1 VNYFWDAFAIFAYF
15 ALVIG
20 VGLSSARHRGDNMRE
35 FSVGSR
41 QLPWWA
47 VLASIVAAELSAA
60 TFLGTPGEG
69 YHLRNFTYAQL
80 AIGTVIARIIVAYL
94 FIRPFYDNN
103 VVSIYEFLQIRFGV
117 ATRNAASGVF
127 LVTRLLASGTRL
139 YVAAVVVVL
148 GYEMING
155 VAATNAQSVWIYGGA
170 VLLVTI
176 LTTLYTAAGGIRA
189 VVWTDVIQ
197 ATVMGG
203 SVIYALVSLWF
214 GVGGWA
220 GAQHILTQ
228 PDDLKIFDTGSTLA
242 STTPSGV
249 LNVQNGHPV
258 LGMISGILGNEYTIW
273 AALFGSVFTTMATHG
288 TDQDM
293 VQRMLTAKDYH
304 KSRLALVLSGIVD
317 IPVAMAFLFIG
328 VLLAVFYQQHHD
340 PNLPTKNPEVFAYYI
355 LHSLPPGARGLLIA
369 GVLATAMGSLSTA
382 LNALATSF
390 TQDFWVPIWG
400 RGANEH
406 RIVRAVRWS
415 TVVFA
420 LLLAAIGTL
429 TAAVVVY
436 SPHAR
441 IIPVVLGIFG
451 YTYGS
456 LLGIFLLG
464 LTTKNR
470 GTEFGN
476 LIAMAAGFISV
487 SIWSGL
493 PWDLFNS
500 VRGQSYDIGHTVIF
514 LSQAGLLHFEGG
526 YVRPPVWLVQI
537 EFPWRVMFGTLTTYS
552 VAWCFR
558 RNREAIEAVPA
569 VPSMA
574 RR

>member
-1 VNYFWDAFAIFAYF
+1 MPYFWDGFAVIAYF

-20 VGLSSARHRGDNMRE
+20 VGLASARDRGDTMRE

-60 TFLGTPGEG
+60 TFLGTPAEG
-69 YHLRNFTYAQL
+69 YHERNFLYAQL

-117 ATRNAASGVF
+117 TTRNAASAVF

-139 YVAAVVVVL
+139 YVAAVIVVV
-148 GYEMING
+148 GYEMFAG
-155 VAATNAQSVWIYGGA
+155 VAATNGQAVWIYGVA
-170 VLLVTI
+170 VVVVVA

-203 SVIYALVSLWF
+203 AVIYALVSLLI
-214 GVGGWA
+214 GVGGWTGVQSVMT
-220 GAQHILTQ
+220 GAHDFQ
-228 PDDLKIFDTGSTLA
+228 IFDPGFGPNTLVTPNPPA
-242 STTPSGV
+242 SV
-249 LNVQNGHPV
+249 HPI
-258 LGMISGILGNEYTIW
+258 LATINGILGTEYTIW
-273 AALFGSVFTTMATHG
+273 AAVLGSVFTTMATHG

-293 VQRMLTAKDYH
+293 VQRMLTAKDHH
-304 KSRLALVLSGIVD
+304 KARLALVLSGLVD
-317 IPVAMAFLFIG
+317 IPVALGFLLIG
-328 VLLAVFYQQHHD
+328 ILIYTFYQLHPD
-340 PNLPTKNPEVFAYYI
+340 PRIATLKNPEIFSYYI
-355 LHSLPPGARGLLIA
+355 LHQLPAGARGLLIA

-390 TQDFWVPIWG
+390 TEDFWVPFFG
-400 RGANEH
+400 KGANEH
-406 RIVRAVRWS
+406 DTVRAVRWS

-420 LLLAAIGTL
+420 ALLAAVGTI

-456 LLGIFLLG
+456 LLGVFLLG
-464 LTTKNR
+464 LTTKSR

-476 LIAMAAGFISV
+476 VLAMAAGFVAV

-493 PWDLFNS
+493 PWDLL
-500 VRGQSYDIGHTVIF
+500 TF
-514 LSQAGLLHFEGG
+514 LTGTLHA
-526 YVRPPVWLVQI
+526 PPVWLVQI
-537 EFPWRVMFGTLTTYS
+537 EFPWRVMFGTLTTYA
-552 VAWCFR
+552 VAWCFKK
-558 RNREAIEAVPA
+558 
-569 VPSMA
+569 S
-574 RR
+574 

>member
-1 VNYFWDAFAIFAYF
+1 MGYFWDVFAIIAYF

-20 VGLSSARHRGDNMRE
+20 VGLSSARRRGDNMRE

-60 TFLGTPGEG
+60 TFLGAPAEG
-69 YHLRNFTYAQL
+69 YYGRNFLYAQL

-117 ATRNAASGVF
+117 ATRNAASAVF

-139 YVAAVVVVL
+139 YVAAVIVVV
-148 GYEMING
+148 GYEMVNG
-155 VAATNAQSVWIYGGA
+155 AAPTNEQAVWIYGGA
-170 VLLVTI
+170 VVLVTA

-203 SVIYALVSLWF
+203 AVLYALGSLLY
-214 GVGGWA
+214 GVGGWGNA
-220 GAQHILTQ
+220 AKFLTG
-228 PDDLKIFDTGSTLA
+228 PHDLQIFDPGFGPTTLVVPTPPDLAKTHPILST
-242 STTPSGV
+242 
-249 LNVQNGHPV
+249 
-258 LGMISGILGNEYTIW
+258 ISGILGTEYTIW
-273 AALFGSVFTTMATHG
+273 AAILGSVFTTMATHG

-304 KSRLALVLSGIVD
+304 KGRLALVLSGLVD
-317 IPVAMAFLFIG
+317 IPVAMGFLFIG
-328 VLLAVFYQQHHD
+328 ILIYVFYQLHPD
-340 PNLPTKNPEVFAYYI
+340 PHLPTKNPEIFSYYI
-355 LHSLPPGARGLLIA
+355 LHQLPTGARGLLIA

-390 TQDFWVPIWG
+390 TQDFWVPYFG
-400 RGANEH
+400 KGADQH
-406 RIVRAVRWS
+406 HVVRAVRWS

-420 LLLAAIGTL
+420 ILLAAVGTI

-464 LTTKNR
+464 LTTRHR
-470 GTEFGN
+470 GTERGN
-476 LIAMAAGFISV
+476 LIAMVCGFIGV
-487 SIWSGL
+487 AIWSGL
-493 PWDLFNS
+493 PWDLMNA
-500 VRGQSYDIGHTVIF
+500 VRGQSFDIGTNVIW
-514 LSQAGLLHFEGG
+514 LSQHGLLKFANG
-526 YVRPPVWLVQI
+526 YVTAPDWLVQI
-537 EFPWRVMFGTLTTYS
+537 EFPWRVMFGTLTTYA
-552 VAWCFR
+552 VAWCFKR
-558 RNREAIEAVPA
+558 DAKEI
-569 VPSMA
+569 
-574 RR
+574 

>member
-1 VNYFWDAFAIFAYF
+1 MGYFWDAFAIIAYF

-20 VGLSSARHRGDNMRE
+20 VGLSSARGRGDNMRE

-80 AIGTVIARIIVAYL
+80 AIGTVIARFIVAYL
-94 FIRPFYDNN
+94 FIRVFYDNN

-117 ATRNAASGVF
+117 ATRNAASAVF

-148 GYEMING
+148 GYEMFHG
-155 VAATNAQSVWIYGGA
+155 AAATSTEQIWIYGGA
-170 VLLVTI
+170 VLLVTA
-176 LTTLYTAAGGIRA
+176 LTTVYTAAGGIRA

-214 GVGGWA
+214 GVGGWS
-220 GAQHILTQ
+220 GAHGILTQ
-228 PDDLKIFDTGSTLA
+228 PDDLKIFDSGFKLA
-242 STTPSGV
+242 LTTPSGV
-249 LNVQNGHPV
+249 QAVHEGHPV
-258 LGMISGILGNEYTIW
+258 LGIVCGILGNEYTIW
-273 AALFGSVFTTMATHG
+273 AALLGSVFTTMATHG

-304 KSRLALVLSGIVD
+304 KSRLALVFSGLVD
-317 IPVAMAFLFIG
+317 IPVAMGFLLIG
-328 VLLAVFYQQHHD
+328 ILLAVFYQLHPD
-340 PNLPTKNPEVFAYYI
+340 PNLPQKNPEVFAYYI

-390 TQDFWVPIWG
+390 TQDFWTPYFG
-400 RGANEH
+400 RDADQR
-406 RIVRAVRWS
+406 RIVNAVRWS

-420 LLLAAIGTL
+420 LLLAAVATI

-441 IIPVVLGIFG
+441 IIPIVLGVFG

-464 LTTKNR
+464 LTTRDR
-470 GTEFGN
+470 GTERGN
-476 LIAMAAGFISV
+476 LIAMLAGFLAV
-487 SIWSGL
+487 AIWSGL
-493 PWDLFNS
+493 PWDLLNA
-500 VRGQSYDIGHTVIF
+500 VRGQSYDIGGTVIY
-514 LSQAGLLHFEGG
+514 LSQHGLLTFSEG
-526 YVRPPVWLVQI
+526 YVHPPDWLVQI
-537 EFPWRVMFGTLTTYS
+537 EFPWRVMFGTLTTYA

-558 RNREAIEAVPA
+558 RT
-569 VPSMA
+569 
-574 RR
+574 

>member
-1 VNYFWDAFAIFAYF
+1 MAYFWDVLAIIAYF

-20 VGLSSARHRGDNMRE
+20 VGLASARHRGDNMRE

-60 TFLGTPGEG
+60 TFLGTPAEG
-69 YHLRNFTYAQL
+69 YHGRNFLYAQL

-117 ATRNAASGVF
+117 ATRNAASAVF
-127 LVTRLLASGTRL
+127 LITRLLASGTRL
-139 YVAAVVVVL
+139 YVAAVIVVV
-148 GYEMING
+148 GYEMIVG
-155 VAATNAQSVWIYGGA
+155 VAATNEQAVWIYGIA
-170 VLLVTI
+170 VVLVTA
-176 LTTLYTAAGGIRA
+176 LTTVYTAAGGIRA

-203 SVIYALVSLWF
+203 AVIYALVSLWF

-220 GAQHILTQ
+220 GAHSVLNQ
-228 PDDLKIFDTGSTLA
+228 PGDLQVFDGGFKLA
-242 STTPSGV
+242 STTTVGTLDV
-249 LNVQNGHPV
+249 AHGHPV
-258 LGMISGILGNEYTIW
+258 LGAIAGILGNEYTIW
-273 AALFGSVFTTMATHG
+273 AALLGSVFTTMATHG

-293 VQRMLTAKDYH
+293 VQRMLTAKDHH
-304 KSRLALVLSGIVD
+304 KARLALVLSGLVD
-317 IPVAMAFLFIG
+317 IPVALGFLLIG
-328 VLLAVFYQQHHD
+328 ILIYVFYQLHPD
-340 PNLPTKNPEVFAYYI
+340 PNLPTKNPEIFSYYI
-355 LHSLPPGARGLLIA
+355 LHQLPAGARGLLIA

-390 TQDFWVPIWG
+390 TEDFWVPYFA
-400 RGANEH
+400 RRTDQH
-406 RIVRAVRWS
+406 HIVNAVRWS

-420 LLLAAIGTL
+420 VLLAAIGTI

-464 LTTKNR
+464 LTTKSR
-470 GTEFGN
+470 GTERGN
-476 LIAMAAGFISV
+476 LIAMVCGFVAV

-493 PWDLFNS
+493 PWDLMTVVS
-500 VRGQSYDIGHTVIF
+500 GHTC
-514 LSQAGLLHFEGG
+514 L
-526 YVRPPVWLVQI
+526 PPVWLVQI
-537 EFPWRVMFGTLTTYS
+537 EFPWRVMFGTLTTYA

-558 RNREAIEAVPA
+558 K
-569 VPSMA
+569 
-574 RR
+574 

>member
-1 VNYFWDAFAIFAYF
+1 MPYFWDAVAIVAYF

-20 VGLSSARHRGDNMRE
+20 VGLASARHRGDNMRE
-35 FSVGSR
+35 FSMGSR

-47 VLASIVAAELSAA
+47 VLASIIAAELSAA
-60 TFLGTPGEG
+60 TFLGTPAEG
-69 YHLRNFTYAQL
+69 YYGHNFLYAQL

-127 LVTRLLASGTRL
+127 LITRLLASGTRL
-139 YVAAVVVVL
+139 YVAAVIVVV
-148 GYEMING
+148 GYEMIAG
-155 VAATNAQSVWIYGGA
+155 VAATNVQAVWIYGIA
-170 VLLVTI
+170 VVLVTA

-197 ATVMGG
+197 ASVMGG
-203 SVIYALVSLWF
+203 AVLYALTSLWY
-214 GVGGWA
+214 GVGGWE
-220 GAQHILTQ
+220 GAHKYLNQ
-228 PDDLKIFDTGSTLA
+228 PGDLRIFESGFGLA
-242 STTPSGV
+242 STTPSGTRAV
-249 LNVQNGHPV
+249 ANGHPI
-258 LGMISGILGNEYTIW
+258 LGGICGILGNEYTIW
-273 AALFGSVFTTMATHG
+273 AALLGSVFTTMATHG

-293 VQRMLTAKDYH
+293 VQRMLTAKDHH

-317 IPVAMAFLFIG
+317 IPVAMGFLFIG
-328 VLLAVFYQQHHD
+328 ILIYVFYQMHPD
-340 PNLPTKNPEVFAYYI
+340 PHLPKANPEIFSYYI
-355 LHSLPPGARGLLIA
+355 LHQLPPGARGLLIA

-400 RGANEH
+400 RGADQH
-406 RIVRAVRWS
+406 HVVRAVRWS

-420 LLLAAIGTL
+420 VLLAAIGTI
-429 TAAVVVY
+429 TAAIVVY

-464 LTTKNR
+464 LTTKHR
-470 GTEFGN
+470 GTERGN
-476 LIAMAAGFISV
+476 LIAMVAGFICV
-487 SIWSGL
+487 AIWSGL
-493 PWDLFNS
+493 PWDLINA
-500 VRGQSYDIGHTVIF
+500 VRGQSYNISHQIIW
-514 LSQAGLLHFEGG
+514 LSQNCLLKFQNGF
-526 YVRPPVWLVQI
+526 VQAPDWLVQI

-558 RNREAIEAVPA
+558 RKK
-569 VPSMA
+569 SD
-574 RR
+574 

>member
-1 VNYFWDAFAIFAYF
+1 MPYLWDALAIVAYF
-15 ALVIG
+15 AVVIG
-20 VGLSSARHRGDNMRE
+20 VGLASARNRGDNMRE

-60 TFLGTPGEG
+60 TFLGTPAEG
-69 YHLRNFTYAQL
+69 YHERNFLYAQL

-117 ATRNAASGVF
+117 ATRNAASAVF

-139 YVAAVVVVL
+139 YVAAVIVVV
-148 GYEMING
+148 GYEMIAG
-155 VAATNAQSVWIYGGA
+155 VAATNEQAVWIYGGA
-170 VLLVTI
+170 VVLVTF

-197 ATVMGG
+197 ATVMG
-203 SVIYALVSLWF
+203 SAVIYALVSLLY
-214 GVGGWA
+214 GIGGWDA
-220 GAQHILTQ
+220 AHKFLTG
-228 PDDLKIFDTGSTLA
+228 PHDLQVFDLGFGS
-242 STTPSGV
+242 STMVEPGPPGGV
-249 LNVQNGHPV
+249 LGTINGIF
-258 LGMISGILGNEYTIW
+258 GTEYTLW

-293 VQRMLTAKDYH
+293 VQRMLTAKDHH
-304 KSRLALVLSGIVD
+304 KARLALVLSGLVD
-317 IPVAMAFLFIG
+317 IPVALGFLFIG
-328 VLLAVFYQQHHD
+328 ILIYAFYQAHPD
-340 PNLPTKNPEVFAYYI
+340 PKIATLKNPEIFSYYI
-355 LHSLPPGARGLLIA
+355 LHQLPAGARGLLIA

-390 TQDFWVPIWG
+390 TEDFWMPYFG
-400 RGANEH
+400 QGASEH
-406 RIVRAVRWS
+406 NTVRAVRWS

-420 LLLAAIGTL
+420 LLLAAIGTI

-456 LLGIFLLG
+456 LLGVFLLG
-464 LTTKNR
+464 LTTKTR
-470 GTEFGN
+470 GTERGN
-476 LIAMAAGFISV
+476 LIAMLCGFLAV
-487 SIWSGL
+487 AIWSGL
-493 PWDLFNS
+493 PWDLINA
-500 VRGQSYDIGHTVIF
+500 VRGHSDNISSNIIWLDQH
-514 LSQAGLLHFEGG
+514 GLLKFAKG
-526 YVRPPVWLVQI
+526 YVQAPDWFVQI
-537 EFPWRVMFGTLTTYS
+537 EFPWRVMFGTLTTYA
-552 VAWCFR
+552 VAWCFK
-558 RNREAIEAVPA
+558 EK
-569 VPSMA
+569 SK
-574 RR
+574 

>member
-1 VNYFWDAFAIFAYF
+1 MGYFWDVFAIIAYF

-20 VGLSSARHRGDNMRE
+20 VGLSSARRRGDNMRE

-60 TFLGTPGEG
+60 TFLGAPAEG
-69 YHLRNFTYAQL
+69 YYGRNFLYAQL

-117 ATRNAASGVF
+117 ATRNAASAVF

-139 YVAAVVVVL
+139 YVAAVIVVV
-148 GYEMING
+148 GYEMVNG
-155 VAATNAQSVWIYGGA
+155 AAPTNEQAVWIYGGA
-170 VLLVTI
+170 VVLVTA

-203 SVIYALVSLWF
+203 AVLYALGSLLY
-214 GVGGWA
+214 GVGGWGNA
-220 GAQHILTQ
+220 AKFGPH
-228 PDDLKIFDTGSTLA
+228 DLQIFDPGFGPTTLVVPTPPDLAKTHPILST
-242 STTPSGV
+242 
-249 LNVQNGHPV
+249 
-258 LGMISGILGNEYTIW
+258 ISGILGTEYTIW
-273 AALFGSVFTTMATHG
+273 AAILGSVFTTMATHG

-304 KSRLALVLSGIVD
+304 KGRLALVLSGLVD
-317 IPVAMAFLFIG
+317 IPVAMGFLFIG
-328 VLLAVFYQQHHD
+328 ILIYVFYQLHPD
-340 PNLPTKNPEVFAYYI
+340 PHLPTKNPEIFSYYI
-355 LHSLPPGARGLLIA
+355 LHQLPTGARGLLIA

-390 TQDFWVPIWG
+390 TQDFWVPYFG
-400 RGANEH
+400 KGADQH
-406 RIVRAVRWS
+406 HVVRAVRWS

-420 LLLAAIGTL
+420 ILLAAVGTI

-464 LTTKNR
+464 LTTRHR
-470 GTEFGN
+470 GTERGN
-476 LIAMAAGFISV
+476 LIAMVCGFIGV
-487 SIWSGL
+487 AIWSGL
-493 PWDLFNS
+493 PWDLMNA
-500 VRGQSYDIGHTVIF
+500 VRGQSFDIGTNVIW
-514 LSQAGLLHFEGG
+514 LSQHGLLKFANG
-526 YVRPPVWLVQI
+526 YVTAPDWLVQI
-537 EFPWRVMFGTLTTYS
+537 EFPWRVMFGTLTTYA
-552 VAWCFR
+552 VAWCFKR
-558 RNREAIEAVPA
+558 DAKEI
-569 VPSMA
+569 
-574 RR
+574 

>member
-1 VNYFWDAFAIFAYF
+1 MGYFWDALAILAYF

-20 VGLSSARHRGDNMRE
+20 VGLASARHRGDNMRE

-41 QLPWWA
+41 QMPWWA

-60 TFLGTPGEG
+60 TFLGTPAEG
-69 YHLRNFTYAQL
+69 YHGRNFLYAQL

-117 ATRNAASGVF
+117 ATRNAASAVF

-139 YVAAVVVVL
+139 YVAAVIVVV
-148 GYEMING
+148 GYEMLHG
-155 VAATNAQSVWIYGGA
+155 AAATNEQAVWIYGGA
-170 VLLVTI
+170 VVLVTA

-203 SVIYALVSLWF
+203 AVIYALVSLWI

-220 GAQHILTQ
+220 GAHSVLNQ
-228 PDDLKIFDTGSTLA
+228 PGDLKIFDSGSGLA
-242 STTPSGV
+242 PTTHSGL
-249 LNVQNGHPV
+249 LNVMNGHPT
-258 LGMISGILGNEYTIW
+258 LGAISGILGNEYTIW
-273 AALFGSVFTTMATHG
+273 AALLGSVFTTMATHG

-293 VQRMLTAKDYH
+293 VQRMLTAKDLH
-304 KSRLALVLSGIVD
+304 KSRLALVLSGLVD
-317 IPVAMAFLFIG
+317 IPVAMGFLFIG
-328 VLLAVFYQQHHD
+328 ILIYVFYQLHPD
-340 PNLPTKNPEVFAYYI
+340 PNLPTKNPEIFSYYI
-355 LHSLPPGARGLLIA
+355 LHQLPSGARGLLIA

-390 TQDFWVPIWG
+390 TEDFWVPYWG
-400 RGANEH
+400 RGADQH
-406 RIVRAVRWS
+406 HIVRAVRWS

-420 LLLAAIGTL
+420 VLLAAVGTV

-441 IIPVVLGIFG
+441 IIPIVLGIFG

-470 GTEFGN
+470 GTERGN
-476 LIAMAAGFISV
+476 LLAMLAGFIAV
-487 SIWSGL
+487 AIWSGL
-493 PWDLFNS
+493 PWDLFNA
-500 VRGQSYDIGHTVIF
+500 VRGESYNISGTVIF
-514 LSQAGLLHFEGG
+514 LSQHGLLEFSKG
-526 YVRPPVWLVQI
+526 YVQPPAWLVQI
-537 EFPWRVMFGTLTTYS
+537 EFPWRVMFGTLTTYA
-552 VAWCFR
+552 VAWCFKR
-558 RNREAIEAVPA
+558 KSSEAGK
-569 VPSMA
+569 
-574 RR
+574 